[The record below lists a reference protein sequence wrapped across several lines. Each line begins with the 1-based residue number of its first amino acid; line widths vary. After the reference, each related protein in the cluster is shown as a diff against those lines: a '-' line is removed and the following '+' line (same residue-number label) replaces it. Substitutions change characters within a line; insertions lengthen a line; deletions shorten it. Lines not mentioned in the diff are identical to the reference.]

1 MVSSPAPGT
10 TAGTD
15 APVRT
20 AIVVGFG
27 KMGMLH
33 AATLR
38 MLGVPR
44 VVICEPS
51 PLIQAG
57 VRAFT
62 PDAPIISDYREAL
75 RDGDVDVAVIATP
88 TASHAPI
95 FRDIAPRVRGVFI
108 EKPFA
113 QSADVAREALAALP
127 EDRRP
132 GVMVGHCLRFA
143 IPFMEADRLLRA
155 GVLGRVEHVHATMY
169 SSDVLRPTRGWRAS
183 AKGAGGGVLLDLGSH
198 LVDIVRMLFGSPQR
212 LRATLTSVVS
222 KQTDDAFRSDW
233 QWDGFDGVLDCSWS
247 NRFVRK
253 ATLEVR
259 VTGDN
264 GTLFV
269 SDDVVELDLHAAAA
283 GLEAGAHRMPITA
296 LEQTVPFDLAAP
308 MYTRQLQA
316 WLAAVQG
323 GAVATNGI
331 DENVENLRVIDLIRA
346 SQGEWVE
353 VRP

>member
-1 MVSSPAPGT
+1 MVSSSAPG
-10 TAGTD
+10 

-38 MLGVPR
+38 MLGVPE

-62 PDAPIISDYREAL
+62 PDASILSDYREAL
-75 RDGDVDVAVIATP
+75 RAGPVDVAVIATP

-113 QSADVAREALAALP
+113 QSADVAREALATLP
-127 EDRRP
+127 EERRP

-143 IPFMEADRLLRA
+143 IPFIEADRLLRA
-155 GVLGRVEHVHATMY
+155 GVLGRVEHVHATMF
-169 SSDVLRPTRGWRAS
+169 SSDVLRPARGWRAN
-183 AKGAGGGVLLDLGSH
+183 AQEAGGGVLLDLGSH

-222 KQTDDAFRSDW
+222 RHTEDAFRSDW

-259 VTGDN
+259 VTGSN
-264 GTLFV
+264 GTVFV
-269 SDDVVELDLHAAAA
+269 SDDVVELALRAPAASPA
-283 GLEAGAHRMPITA
+283 GVLAAGAHRFPITA
-296 LEQTVPFDLAAP
+296 LERTVPFDLAAP

-316 WLAAVQG
+316 WLAAVERG
-323 GAVATNGI
+323 EAATNGI
-331 DENVENLRVIDLIRA
+331 DENVEDLRVIDLIRA